1 MPDFEKTEKLLYPIL
16 AVIMI
21 LLLAVGG
28 IVFLLQRQQTLHTL
42 REERDIFAA
51 LDGLASN
58 MIAEQQTDTLKDN
71 QTFIEDAIRQ
81 VLQTQQKAWNDG
93 DIDQFMQSYWKS
105 DELTFSSGGKVTR
118 GWQATLDGYKQRY
131 TSRREM
137 GTLAFSELEITPLGR
152 DAALVLGNW
161 RLTREADTPGGKF
174 SLVFRR
180 IEGQWLIVHDHT
192 SKAEQ

>member
-1 MPDFEKTEKLLYPIL
+1 MPGSDKTERLLYPFL
-16 AVIMI
+16 AVIAL

-28 IVFLLQRQQTLHTL
+28 IVFLVQRQQTIQAL
-42 REERDIFAA
+42 REEREIFAA

-58 MIAEQQTDTLKDN
+58 MIAEQQTDTPQDDP
-71 QTFIEDAIRQ
+71 TFIKDAIRQ
-81 VLQTQQKAWNDG
+81 VLQTQQQAWNDG
-93 DIDQFMQSYWKS
+93 DIDRFMQSYWKS
-105 DELTFSSGGKVTR
+105 DELTFSSSGKVTR

-131 TSRREM
+131 ATRQEM
-137 GTLAFSELEITPLGR
+137 GSLAFSELEITPLGH

-161 RLTREADTPGGKF
+161 RLTREDDTPGGKF

-180 IEGQWLIVHDHT
+180 IDGQWLIVHDHT